1 MNDSNESV
9 PPPPPPPPAL
19 TPSPSIVESNST
31 NSQAPVT
38 ERKKRATTEKQLA
51 ALKAG
56 REKRWKL
63 MFEALEKERN
73 ERVNAEVSSEVA
85 KTSTPS
91 SDRLLEVDSS
101 EESESEDDFVFGKGV
116 ENTAIVSTQRQKKY
130 KLSKVVRNRIDE
142 YVERKLYESMYTQP
156 QLEHLNKNF
165 YDEQQQQQHSN
176 HQAYD
181 YSAAYPSR
189 TSYQFC

>member
-9 PPPPPPPPAL
+9 PPPPPPPPTPAL

-85 KTSTPS
+85 KAVPPS
-91 SDRLLEVDSS
+91 DSLLEVDSS
-101 EESESEDDFVFGKGV
+101 EESESEDDFVFGKSV
-116 ENTAIVSTQRQKKY
+116 QNTPTVSTQRQRKY

-156 QLEHLNKNF
+156 QLDHLNKNT
-165 YDEQQQQQHSN
+165 YDEQQ
-176 HQAYD
+176 HQSHHQSYD
-181 YSAAYPSR
+181 YTAAYPSR
-189 TSYQFC
+189 SSYQFC